1 MTVHPPVDESMNIFG
16 IYLDP
21 AITNFVIIVIKCVV
35 WIIALLTTFAYIQ
48 LVERWTIARIQVRI
62 GPNRTGPRGL
72 LQPLADA
79 IKALFKEELIPTN
92 ADKLV
97 FIAAPIISVVCA
109 LIAFSV
115 IPVAPPLN
123 LFGVTIPMQ
132 IADVNVALLYLLAI
146 GSVSVYGTVLAG
158 WSSNNKYSLLGS
170 LRAAAQLISYEVTLG
185 LALVGVLMLT
195 STLSLNRI
203 VGYQQ
208 VNGWLI
214 IPQILGFILY
224 LIAAIAETNRLP
236 FDLPEAETELVAG
249 YYTEYSSI
257 KFAFFFM
264 AEYINI
270 ITVCAIAVTLFF
282 GGYLSPFSG
291 ILGGIPIIG
300 TDGIWWFAL
309 KVFILIFI
317 FMWIRGTFPRLRYDQ
332 LMNFTWKGML
342 PLALLNILITALFII
357 FVQPNTALALLR

>member
-1 MTVHPPVDESMNIFG
+1 MNILG
-16 IYLDP
+16 ISVDP
-21 AITNFVIIVIKCVV
+21 AIVKFIILVVQCIV
-35 WIIALLTTFAYIQ
+35 WIVALLTTFAYIQ

-79 IKALFKEELIPTN
+79 IKALFKEELVPTN

-97 FIAAPIISVVCA
+97 FVLAPMISVSCA
-109 LIAFSV
+109 LLAFAV
-115 IPVAPPLN
+115 IPVAPPIN
-123 LFGVTIPMQ
+123 LFGVEIPMQ
-132 IADVNVALLYLLAI
+132 IADVDVGVLYILAI

-185 LALVGVLMLT
+185 LALVGVFMLT
-195 STLSLNRI
+195 STLSLNGI
-203 VGYQQ
+203 VDYQK
-208 VNGWLI
+208 NFGWLI
-214 IPQILGFILY
+214 APQIIGFFLY
-224 LIAAIAETNRLP
+224 VIASIAETNRLP
-236 FDLPEAETELVAG
+236 FDLPEAETELIAG

-270 ITVCAIAVTLFF
+270 ITVCAVTTTLFL
-282 GGYLSPFSG
+282 GGFLSPLSG
-291 ILGGIPIIG
+291 IPFLRDIPILAW
-300 TDGIWWFAL
+300 DGIWWFAL
-309 KVFILIFI
+309 KVFVLIFI

-332 LMNFTWKGML
+332 LMNFTWKAML
-342 PLALLNILITALFII
+342 PAALLNILITAGIVLYPEI
-357 FVQPNTALALLR
+357 LRLLNGQVTLR

>member
-1 MTVHPPVDESMNIFG
+1 MNIFG
-16 IYLDP
+16 IFVDQ
-21 AITNFVIIVIKCVV
+21 AIINFIILVIKCVV
-35 WIIALLTTFAYIQ
+35 WIFVLLTTFAYIQ
-48 LVERWTIARIQVRI
+48 LVERWVIAKIQVRI

-97 FIAAPIISVVCA
+97 FVVAPIISVSCA
-109 LIAFSV
+109 LLAFAV
-115 IPVAPPLN
+115 IPVAPPLTI
-123 LFGVTIPMQ
+123 FGVTIPMQ
-132 IADVNVALLYLLAI
+132 IADVNVALLYLLAV

-195 STLSLNRI
+195 STLSLNGI
-203 VGYQQ
+203 IAFQKS
-208 VNGWLI
+208 NLWLI
-214 IPQILGFILY
+214 FPQILGFVLY
-224 LIAAIAETNRLP
+224 IIAAIAETNRLP
-236 FDLPEAETELVAG
+236 FDLPEAETELIAG

-270 ITVCAIAVTLFF
+270 ITVCSIAVTLFF
-282 GGYLSPFSG
+282 GGFLSP
-291 ILGGIPIIG
+291 IPFIP
-300 TDGIWWFAL
+300 DGIWWFAL
-309 KVFILIFI
+309 KVFILIFG

-332 LMNFTWKGML
+332 LMNFTWKVML
-342 PLALLNILITALFII
+342 PLALVNIVITAGII
-357 FVQPNTALALLR
+357 ILWQPGVVQAMTR

>member
-1 MTVHPPVDESMNIFG
+1 MNIFG
-16 IYLDP
+16 IYVEP
-21 AITNFVIIVIKCVV
+21 AIVNFVILVIQCIV
-35 WIIALLTTFAYIQ
+35 WIVALLTTFAYIQ

-97 FIAAPIISVVCA
+97 FVLAPMISVVCA
-109 LIAFSV
+109 LMAFAV
-115 IPVAPPLN
+115 IPVAPPIN
-123 LFGVTIPMQ
+123 LFGVEIPMQ
-132 IADVNVALLYLLAI
+132 IANVDVGVLYILAI

-185 LALVGVLMLT
+185 LALVGVFMLT
-195 STLSLNRI
+195 STLSLNGI
-203 VGYQQ
+203 VDYQQ
-208 VNGWLI
+208 AFGWLI
-214 IPQILGFILY
+214 VPQILGFVLY
-224 LIAAIAETNRLP
+224 VIASIAETNRLP
-236 FDLPEAETELVAG
+236 FDLPEAETELIAG

-270 ITVCAIAVTLFF
+270 ITVCAVTTTLFL
-282 GGYLSPFSG
+282 GGYLSPFAG
-291 ILGGIPIIG
+291 ISFLSDIPIVG
-300 TDGIWWFAL
+300 WDGIWWFAL
-309 KVFILIFI
+309 KVFALIFV

-332 LMNFTWKGML
+332 LMNFTWKAML
-342 PLALLNILITALFII
+342 PVALLNILITAGII
-357 FVQPNTALALLR
+357 LLPQLQQALNGQLVLR

>member
-1 MTVHPPVDESMNIFG
+1 MDIFG
-16 IYLDP
+16 IYIDQ
-21 AITNFVIIVIKCVV
+21 AIVNFVVLVVQCIV
-35 WIIALLTTFAYIQ
+35 WIVVLLTTFAYIQ
-48 LVERWTIARIQVRI
+48 LVERWTIAKIQVRI

-97 FIAAPIISVVCA
+97 FILAPMISVTCA
-109 LIAFSV
+109 LIAFAV
-115 IPVAPPLN
+115 IPVAPPVN
-123 LFGVTIPMQ
+123 IFGMEIPMQ
-132 IADVNVALLYLLAI
+132 IADINVALLYLLAI

-195 STLSLNRI
+195 STMSLNGI
-203 VGYQQ
+203 VDFQAL
-208 VNGWLI
+208 NGWLFL
-214 IPQILGFILY
+214 PQILGFFLY
-224 LIAAIAETNRLP
+224 IIAAIAETNRLP

-270 ITVCAIAVTLFF
+270 ITVCALATTLFF
-282 GGYLSPFSG
+282 GGYLSPFHG
-291 ILGGIPIIG
+291 IPALSGIPILG
-300 TDGIWWFAL
+300 WDGVWWFAL
-309 KVFILIFI
+309 KVFVLIFI

-332 LMNFTWKGML
+332 LMNFTWKVML
-342 PLALLNILITALFII
+342 PLALVNILLTAALII
-357 FVQPNTALALLR
+357 GLSWQGGHVVLR

>member
-1 MTVHPPVDESMNIFG
+1 MNLFG
-16 IYLDP
+16 IVVDP
-21 AITNFVIIVIKCVV
+21 ALVNFVIIVVKCLV
-35 WIIALLTTFAYIQ
+35 WIFALLTTFAYIQ
-48 LVERWTIARIQVRI
+48 LVERWVIARIQVRI

-79 IKALFKEELIPTN
+79 IKALFKEELIPSQ

-97 FIAAPIISVVCA
+97 FVLAPIISVTCA

-115 IPVAPPLN
+115 IPVAPPIE
-123 LFGVTIPMQ
+123 LFGIPISMQ
-132 IADVNVALLYLLAI
+132 IADVNVALLYLLAV

-158 WSSNNKYSLLGS
+158 WSSNNKYSMLGS

-195 STLSLNRI
+195 GTLSLNGI
-203 VGYQQ
+203 VDYQKA
-208 VNGWLI
+208 NGWLFL
-214 IPQILGFILY
+214 PQILGLILY

-236 FDLPEAETELVAG
+236 FDLPEAETELIAG

-270 ITVCAIAVTLFF
+270 ITVCSIATTLFL
-282 GGYLSPFSG
+282 GGYLSPLSWIPVVG
-291 ILGGIPIIG
+291 SIPILG

-309 KVFILIFI
+309 KVFVLIFL
-317 FMWIRGTFPRLRYDQ
+317 FMWIRWTFPRFRYDQ
-332 LMNFTWKGML
+332 LMNFTWKVML
-342 PLALLNILITALFII
+342 PLALVNILITAGLIMLF
-357 FVQPNTALALLR
+357 QPGAAQAMVR

>member
-1 MTVHPPVDESMNIFG
+1 MDIFG
-16 IYLDP
+16 LYVDP
-21 AITNFVIIVIKCVV
+21 ALVNFVLLVIQCIV
-35 WIIALLTTFAYIQ
+35 WIVALLTTFAYIQ
-48 LVERWTIARIQVRI
+48 LVERWTIAKIQVRI

-97 FIAAPIISVVCA
+97 FVIAPMISVACA
-109 LIAFSV
+109 LLAFAV
-115 IPVAPPLN
+115 IPVAPPIT
-123 LFGVTIPMQ
+123 LFGFEIPMQ
-132 IADVNVALLYLLAI
+132 IADVNVGILYVLAI

-185 LALVGVLMLT
+185 IALVGVLMLT

-203 VGYQQ
+203 VDFQA
-208 VNGWLI
+208 VNGWLFL
-214 IPQILGFILY
+214 PQILGFFLY
-224 LIAAIAETNRLP
+224 IIAAIAETNRLP

-270 ITVCAIAVTLFF
+270 ITVCAIATTLFL
-282 GGYLSPFSG
+282 GGYLSPFHGVPALS
-291 ILGGIPIIG
+291 GIPILG
-300 TDGIWWFAL
+300 WDGIWWFAL
-309 KVFILIFI
+309 KVFALIFM
-317 FMWIRGTFPRLRYDQ
+317 FMWIRGTFPRMRYDQ
-332 LMNFTWKGML
+332 LMNFTWKFML
-342 PLALLNILITALFII
+342 PVALVNVLLTAALIIGLSWQSGQL
-357 FVQPNTALALLR
+357 VLR

>member
-1 MTVHPPVDESMNIFG
+1 MNLLGITIDQPIVD
-16 IYLDP
+16 
-21 AITNFVIIVIKCVV
+21 FVILIIKCVV
-35 WIIALLTTFAYIQ
+35 WIFALLTTFAYIQ
-48 LVERWTIARIQVRI
+48 LVERWVIAKIQVRI

-97 FIAAPIISVVCA
+97 FVIAPMISVATA
-109 LIAFSV
+109 LLAFAV
-115 IPVAPPLN
+115 IPVAPPITQWT
-123 LFGVTIPMQ
+123 LFGEPFKMQ
-132 IADVNVALLYLLAI
+132 IADVNVALLYLLAV

-195 STLSLNRI
+195 QTLNLTKI
-203 VGYQQ
+203 VDYQQ
-208 VNGWLI
+208 NAGWLVF
-214 IPQILGFILY
+214 PQILGFILY
-224 LIAAIAETNRLP
+224 MIAAIAETNRLP

-270 ITVCAIAVTLFF
+270 ITVCGIGTTLFL
-282 GGYLSPFSG
+282 GGYLSPLPFLPV
-291 ILGGIPIIG
+291 LGEP
-300 TDGIWWFAL
+300 GIWWFAL
-309 KVFILIFI
+309 KVFFLIFM
-317 FMWIRGTFPRLRYDQ
+317 FMWIRGTFPRMRYDQ
-332 LMNFTWKGML
+332 LMNFTWKVML
-342 PLALLNILITALFII
+342 PLALLNVLITAGIIILFHPGAA
-357 FVQPNTALALLR
+357 QALAR

>member
-1 MTVHPPVDESMNIFG
+1 MNIFG
-16 IYLDP
+16 IYIDQP
-21 AITNFVIIVIKCVV
+21 IVDFVILIIKCVV
-35 WIIALLTTFAYIQ
+35 WIVALLTAFAYIQ
-48 LVERWTIARIQVRI
+48 LVERWVIAKIQVRI

-97 FIAAPIISVVCA
+97 FVVAPMISVATA
-109 LIAFSV
+109 LLAFAV
-115 IPVAPPLN
+115 IPVSPPIN
-123 LFGVTIPMQ
+123 LFGYEIPMQ

-195 STLSLNRI
+195 STLNLNRI
-203 VGYQQ
+203 VDYQA
-208 VNGWLI
+208 NYGWI
-214 IPQILGFILY
+214 ILPQILGFVLY
-224 LIAAIAETNRLP
+224 IIAAIAETNRLP

-270 ITVCAIAVTLFF
+270 ITACAIATTLFL
-282 GGYLSPFSG
+282 GGYLSPLPF
-291 ILGGIPIIG
+291 LPIVG
-300 TDGIWWFAL
+300 APGIWWFAI
-309 KVFILIFI
+309 KVFFLIFM
-317 FMWIRGTFPRLRYDQ
+317 FMWIRGTFPRMRYDQ

-342 PLALLNILITALFII
+342 PLALLNILITAGIII
-357 FVQPNTALALLR
+357 FTQPGVAQAFAR

>member
-1 MTVHPPVDESMNIFG
+1 MNIFG
-16 IYLDP
+16 IFIDQV
-21 AITNFVIIVIKCVV
+21 IVDFVILIIRCVV
-35 WIIALLTTFAYIQ
+35 WIFALLTTFAYIQ
-48 LVERWTIARIQVRI
+48 LVERWVIAKIQVRI

-97 FIAAPIISVVCA
+97 FVIAPMISVATA
-109 LIAFSV
+109 LLAFAV
-115 IPVAPPLN
+115 IPVGPPITI
-123 LFGVTIPMQ
+123 GGYTIPMQ
-132 IADVNVALLYLLAI
+132 IADINVALLYLLAV

-185 LALVGVLMLT
+185 LALVGVIMLT
-195 STLSLNRI
+195 STLNLNNI
-203 VGYQQ
+203 VSYQS
-208 VNGWLI
+208 NFGWLI
-214 IPQILGFILY
+214 VPQILGFILY

-270 ITVCAIAVTLFF
+270 ITVCAVATTLFL
-282 GGYLSPFSG
+282 GGYLSPVPFVP
-291 ILGGIPIIG
+291 ILGAP
-300 TDGIWWFAL
+300 GIWWFAL

-317 FMWIRGTFPRLRYDQ
+317 FMWIRGTFPRMRYDQ
-332 LMNFTWKGML
+332 LMNFTWKAML
-342 PLALLNILITALFII
+342 PLALLNVLITAGII
-357 FVQPNTALALLR
+357 VFMQPGVAQAFAR

>member
-1 MTVHPPVDESMNIFG
+1 MNIFG
-16 IYLDP
+16 VYIEQ
-21 AITNFVIIVIKCVV
+21 AIVDFVILVVQCIV
-35 WIIALLTTFAYIQ
+35 WILALLTTFAYIQ

-72 LQPLADA
+72 LQPVADA
-79 IKALFKEELIPTN
+79 IKAIFKEELIPTN

-97 FIAAPIISVVCA
+97 FVVAPMISVACA
-109 LIAFSV
+109 LLAFAV

-123 LFGVTIPMQ
+123 LFGIEIPMQ
-132 IADVNVALLYLLAI
+132 LADVNVAILYILAV

-185 LALVGVLMLT
+185 VSLVGVIMLT
-195 STLSLNRI
+195 STLNLNTI
-203 VGYQQ
+203 IGFQAA
-208 VNGWLI
+208 NGWLFL
-214 IPQILGFILY
+214 PQILGFVLY
-224 LIAAIAETNRLP
+224 VIAAIAETNRLP

-270 ITVCAIAVTLFF
+270 ITVCGLATTLFL
-282 GGYLSPFSG
+282 GGYLSPLHGVPMLSG
-291 ILGGIPIIG
+291 IPFLGW
-300 TDGIWWFAL
+300 DGIWWFAI
-309 KVFILIFI
+309 KVFVLIFF

-332 LMNFTWKGML
+332 LMNFTWKVML
-342 PLALLNILITALFII
+342 PLALVNILITAALII
-357 FVQPNTALALLR
+357 GLSLQSGQLVMR

>member
-1 MTVHPPVDESMNIFG
+1 MNILG
-16 IYLDP
+16 IYVDRP
-21 AITNFVIIVIKCVV
+21 IVDFVILIIKSVV
-35 WIIALLTTFAYIQ
+35 WIFALLTTFAYIQ
-48 LVERWTIARIQVRI
+48 LVERWVIAKIQVRI

-97 FIAAPIISVVCA
+97 FVIAPMISVATA
-109 LIAFSV
+109 LLAFAV
-115 IPVAPPLN
+115 IPVAPPMN
-123 LFGVTIPMQ
+123 LFGIPFEMQ
-132 IADVNVALLYLLAI
+132 IANVNVALLYLLAV

-158 WSSNNKYSLLGS
+158 WSSNNKYALLGS

-195 STLSLNRI
+195 ETLNLNEI
-203 VGYQQ
+203 VDYQR
-208 VNGWLI
+208 NFGWI
-214 IPQILGFILY
+214 ILPQLLGFVLY

-270 ITVCAIAVTLFF
+270 ITVCALATTLFL
-282 GGYLSPFSG
+282 GGYLSPLPFLPVVG
-291 ILGGIPIIG
+291 EP
-300 TDGIWWFAL
+300 GIWWFAV
-309 KVFILIFI
+309 KVFVLIFV
-317 FMWIRGTFPRLRYDQ
+317 FMWIRGTFPRMRYDQ
-332 LMNFTWKGML
+332 LMNFTWKFML
-342 PLALLNILITALFII
+342 PLALLNILITAGII
-357 FVQPNTALALLR
+357 YLLLPKAAQALVR

>member
-1 MTVHPPVDESMNIFG
+1 MNILG
-16 IYLDP
+16 IFVDQ
-21 AITNFVIIVIKCVV
+21 AIIDFVILIIKCVV
-35 WIIALLTTFAYIQ
+35 WIVALLTTFAYIQ
-48 LVERWTIARIQVRI
+48 LVERWVIAKIQVRI

-97 FIAAPIISVVCA
+97 FVIAPMISVATA
-109 LIAFSV
+109 LLAFAV

-123 LFGVTIPMQ
+123 LFGLEVPLQ
-132 IADVNVALLYLLAI
+132 IANVNVALLYLLAV

-185 LALVGVLMLT
+185 LALVGVIMLT
-195 STLSLNRI
+195 GYLNLNEI
-203 VGYQQ
+203 ITYQQ
-208 VNGWLI
+208 NFGWLI
-214 IPQILGFILY
+214 LPQILGFILY
-224 LIAAIAETNRLP
+224 IIAAIAETNRLP

-270 ITVCAIAVTLFF
+270 ITVCALATTLFL
-282 GGYLSPFSG
+282 GGYLSPFAG
-291 ILGGIPIIG
+291 ILPIVG
-300 TDGIWWFAL
+300 EPGIWWFAL
-309 KVFILIFI
+309 KVFFLIFM
-317 FMWIRGTFPRLRYDQ
+317 FMWIRGTFPRMRYDQ
-332 LMNFTWKGML
+332 LMNFTWKVML
-342 PLALLNILITALFII
+342 PVALLNVLLTAAWFVFPEFQKLIQVAT
-357 FVQPNTALALLR
+357 R

>member
-1 MTVHPPVDESMNIFG
+1 MNILG
-16 IYLDP
+16 LNVDP
-21 AITNFVIIVIKCVV
+21 VIVNFVILIIRCIV
-35 WIIALLTTFAYIQ
+35 WIFALLTTFAYIQ
-48 LVERWTIARIQVRI
+48 LVERWVIAKIQVRI

-97 FIAAPIISVVCA
+97 FVIAPIISVSCA
-109 LIAFSV
+109 LLAFAV
-115 IPVAPPLN
+115 IPVGEPLII
-123 LFGVTIPMQ
+123 GGITIPMQ
-132 IADVNVALLYLLAI
+132 IANVNVAILYLLAV

-195 STLSLNRI
+195 STLNLNGI
-203 VGYQQ
+203 VDYQKA
-208 VNGWLI
+208 NGWI
-214 IPQILGFILY
+214 IVPQILGFILY
-224 LIAAIAETNRLP
+224 IIAAIAETNRLP
-236 FDLPEAETELVAG
+236 FDLPEAETELIAG

-270 ITVCAIAVTLFF
+270 ITVCSIAATLFL
-282 GGYLSPFSG
+282 GGFLSP
-291 ILGGIPIIG
+291 IPFIP
-300 TDGIWWFAL
+300 DGIWWFAL

-317 FMWIRGTFPRLRYDQ
+317 FMWIRGTFPRMRYDQ
-332 LMNFTWKGML
+332 LMNFTWKVML
-342 PLALLNILITALFII
+342 PLSLLNILITAGIII
-357 FVQPNTALALLR
+357 FLHPGATQAMLH

>member
-1 MTVHPPVDESMNIFG
+1 MNILG
-16 IYLDP
+16 IFVDQ
-21 AITNFVIIVIKCVV
+21 AIIDFVILIIKCVV
-35 WIIALLTTFAYIQ
+35 WIVALLTTFAYIQ
-48 LVERWTIARIQVRI
+48 LVERWVIAKIQVRI

-97 FIAAPIISVVCA
+97 FVIAPMISVATA
-109 LIAFSV
+109 LLAFAV

-123 LFGVTIPMQ
+123 LFGLEVPLQ
-132 IADVNVALLYLLAI
+132 IANVNVALLYLLAV

-185 LALVGVLMLT
+185 LALVGVIMLT
-195 STLSLNRI
+195 GYLNLNEI
-203 VGYQQ
+203 ITYQQ
-208 VNGWLI
+208 NFGWLI
-214 IPQILGFILY
+214 LPQILGFILY
-224 LIAAIAETNRLP
+224 IIAAIAETNRLP

-270 ITVCAIAVTLFF
+270 ITVCALATTLFL
-282 GGYLSPFSG
+282 GGYLSPFAG
-291 ILGGIPIIG
+291 ILPIVG
-300 TDGIWWFAL
+300 EPGIWWFAL
-309 KVFILIFI
+309 KVFFLIFM
-317 FMWIRGTFPRLRYDQ
+317 FMWIRGTFPRMRYDQ
-332 LMNFTWKGML
+332 LMNFTWKVML
-342 PLALLNILITALFII
+342 PVALLNVLLTAGIII
-357 FVQPNTALALLR
+357 FLNPGAAQVLAR

>member
-1 MTVHPPVDESMNIFG
+1 MNILG
-16 IYLDP
+16 VSVDP
-21 AITNFVIIVIKCVV
+21 AIVNFVILVVKCIV
-35 WIIALLTTFAYIQ
+35 WIVALLTTFAYIQ

-97 FIAAPIISVVCA
+97 FVLAPMISVSCA
-109 LIAFSV
+109 LLAFAV
-115 IPVAPPLN
+115 IPVAPPIH
-123 LFGVTIPMQ
+123 LFGIEIPMQ
-132 IADVNVALLYLLAI
+132 IADVNVSLLYLLAV

-185 LALVGVLMLT
+185 VALVGVLMLT
-195 STLSLNRI
+195 TTLSLNGI
-203 VGYQQ
+203 VDYQK
-208 VNGWLI
+208 NYGWMI
-214 IPQILGFILY
+214 VPQILGFILY
-224 LIAAIAETNRLP
+224 IIAAIAETNRLP
-236 FDLPEAETELVAG
+236 FDLPEAETELIAG

-270 ITVCAIAVTLFF
+270 ITVCSIAATLFF

-291 ILGGIPIIG
+291 IPALSSIPFLGW
-300 TDGIWWFAL
+300 DGIWWFAL

-332 LMNFTWKGML
+332 LMSFTWKVML
-342 PLALLNILITALFII
+342 PLALVNILITAGII
-357 FVQPNTALALLR
+357 ILPQLQQLLATQTALR